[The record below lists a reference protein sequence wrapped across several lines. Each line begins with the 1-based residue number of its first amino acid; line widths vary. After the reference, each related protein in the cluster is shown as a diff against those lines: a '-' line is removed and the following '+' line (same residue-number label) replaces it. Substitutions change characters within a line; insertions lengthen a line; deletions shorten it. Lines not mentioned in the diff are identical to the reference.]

1 MKKLLIPIICIF
13 TVLTLVSCNNSN
25 NLESNKLLSPE
36 SSSYKNEETKAGN
49 SSDADKSNVK
59 NKDIEKVILS
69 IYDKVSES
77 NYDTDAE
84 KLIDEIENCKD
95 VPEFT
100 LVEKIGKISTK
111 NKNSDDTV
119 DVAELYMTSDY
130 SVYAVHVGNVDNE
143 YAYKID
149 TSLFEQ

>member
-13 TVLTLVSCNNSN
+13 TVLTLVSCSNSN
-25 NLESNKLLSPE
+25 NSESNKSFSQE
-36 SSSYKNEETKAGN
+36 SSSYGNEETKAGN

-84 KLIDEIENCKD
+84 KLIEEIENCKD

-111 NKNSDDTV
+111 NKNSDDIV
-119 DVAELYMTSDY
+119 DVAELYMASDY

-149 TSLFEQ
+149 TSLFE